1 LNNQTLFIIAIILN
15 GLDANLIK
23 KNAMEGEHFS
33 ELKIL
38 VNNEKLSFL
47 FLHKVPFFLF
57 VFICRVENFEISVAV
72 RMCPLVLTHSFVAV
86 AVACCIRRKTGER
99 WLRPRM
105 PKVDFE
111 IQTTKLNVKRIHI
124 QIGKNKRHSFLLT
137 KFKR

>member
-1 LNNQTLFIIAIILN
+1 
-15 GLDANLIK
+15 
-23 KNAMEGEHFS
+23 MEGENFS

-86 AVACCIRRKTGER
+86 AVALLHSKENGER

-111 IQTTKLNVKRIHI
+111 IQTTKLNVKRIYI
-124 QIGKNKRHSFLLT
+124 QIGKKT
-137 KFKR
+137 KGTVFY